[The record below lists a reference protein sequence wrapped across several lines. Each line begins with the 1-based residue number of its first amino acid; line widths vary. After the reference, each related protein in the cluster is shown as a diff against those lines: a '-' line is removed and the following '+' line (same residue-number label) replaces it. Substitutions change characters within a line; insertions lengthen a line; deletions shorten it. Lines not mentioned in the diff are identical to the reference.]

1 MIFKLILWINLAL
14 LLLHEMDAVRTMEWK
29 MMAFINTID
38 DGIASRIFI
47 SVHFVLFIIIFYML
61 EHHFIL
67 LYWIICIFP
76 LFHQLLH
83 IIFRKHPENRMNN
96 SFSMAIIILMTFFS
110 AAGIISGIICN
121 Y

>member
-29 MMAFINTID
+29 MMAFINRLD
-38 DGIASRIFI
+38 DSIAAG
-47 SVHFVLFIIIFYML
+47 LFIVAHFALFVVIFYML
-61 EHHFIL
+61 EYHGTIL
-67 LYWIICIFP
+67 FWFTCLFP

-83 IIFRKHPENRMNN
+83 VFFRKHPANRMNN
-96 SFSMAIIILMTFFS
+96 FFSQGIIILMTFFS
-110 AAGIISGIICN
+110 LAGIISVIICN